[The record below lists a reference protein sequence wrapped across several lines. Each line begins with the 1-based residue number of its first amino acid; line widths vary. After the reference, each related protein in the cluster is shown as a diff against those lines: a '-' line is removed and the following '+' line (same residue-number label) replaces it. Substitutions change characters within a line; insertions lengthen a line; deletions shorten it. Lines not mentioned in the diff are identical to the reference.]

1 MLCRVPI
8 QLLILYL
15 QSPPREPWECKTG
28 CLPDIGSSRRI
39 GLSAILWYIM
49 PSLSKWKFH
58 DFPEWSAATRLS
70 RTVGQAGLC
79 MGQPTNDSQSHHQ
92 LPKPS
97 SAAGQ
102 GVLSALSLAGAHAA
116 ATLPLEGLLGTCR
129 GKNTVL
135 HRHTPRKGF
144 FCYLARLLGTKCLNG
159 VAIHHL
165 SPLLVTSPTFPSLFC
180 AFNQLCCENIGRGVL
195 SWSPQP
201 PDYILCLKQTFI
213 LSTDESQVTLLT
225 RTLGYHS
232 FSFSLSLSFFLSFS
246 TFATSSQ
253 VSFRRH

>member
-1 MLCRVPI
+1 MTFLSGLQP
-8 QLLILYL
+8 LISVELWGRQGFAWDNL
-15 QSPPREPWECKTG
+15 QMIPR
-28 CLPDIGSSRRI
+28 
-39 GLSAILWYIM
+39 AITN
-49 PSLSKWKFH
+49 
-58 DFPEWSAATRLS
+58 FPNPVL
-70 RTVGQAGLC
+70 QQC
-79 MGQPTNDSQSHHQ
+79 QPGAS
-92 LPKPS
+92 
-97 SAAGQ
+97 GQ

-129 GKNTVL
+129 GKNTLL

-180 AFNQLCCENIGRGVL
+180 AFNHIGRGVL

>member
-1 MLCRVPI
+1 MTFLSGLQP
-8 QLLILYL
+8 LISVELWGRQGFAWDNL
-15 QSPPREPWECKTG
+15 QMIPR
-28 CLPDIGSSRRI
+28 
-39 GLSAILWYIM
+39 AITN
-49 PSLSKWKFH
+49 
-58 DFPEWSAATRLS
+58 FPNPVL
-70 RTVGQAGLC
+70 QQC
-79 MGQPTNDSQSHHQ
+79 QPGAS
-92 LPKPS
+92 
-97 SAAGQ
+97 GQ

-129 GKNTVL
+129 GKNTLL

>member
-1 MLCRVPI
+1 MTFLSG
-8 QLLILYL
+8 L
-15 QSPPREPWECKTG
+15 QPLVSVELWGRQGFAWDNLQMIPR
-28 CLPDIGSSRRI
+28 
-39 GLSAILWYIM
+39 AITN
-49 PSLSKWKFH
+49 
-58 DFPEWSAATRLS
+58 FPNPVL
-70 RTVGQAGLC
+70 QQC
-79 MGQPTNDSQSHHQ
+79 QPGAS
-92 LPKPS
+92 
-97 SAAGQ
+97 GQ

-129 GKNTVL
+129 GKNTLL

-213 LSTDESQVTLLT
+213 LSTNESQVTLLT

>member
-1 MLCRVPI
+1 MDCARLSPERYSGHAERGHRVSVLCRVPI

-58 DFPEWSAATRLS
+58 DFPEWSAATHLS

-97 SAAGQ
+97 SAAVPAW
-102 GVLSALSLAGAHAA
+102 GVRARGSL
-116 ATLPLEGLLGTCR
+116 C
-129 GKNTVL
+129 
-135 HRHTPRKGF
+135 
-144 FCYLARLLGTKCLNG
+144 
-159 VAIHHL
+159 
-165 SPLLVTSPTFPSLFC
+165 
-180 AFNQLCCENIGRGVL
+180 
-195 SWSPQP
+195 
-201 PDYILCLKQTFI
+201 
-213 LSTDESQVTLLT
+213 
-225 RTLGYHS
+225 
-232 FSFSLSLSFFLSFS
+232 SLSGRS
-246 TFATSSQ
+246 TRSCNPPLGRPPGDVQGQKHIAAQTHS
-253 VSFRRH
+253 